1 MFMENRELFKGLSG
15 AEYDDVVREGKPE
28 VRTLLANEVLFD
40 EKDFVDRVWIID
52 EGVLSAVKYYYDGTG
67 NLVELYQPPDVIGL
81 ETINTDTKRS
91 PVQIN
96 AVTQSE
102 VISFSDRI
110 LLGDK
115 LSAEITSKLNRNAA
129 RILAN
134 INLRKQQKID
144 VLYHKSLRTR
154 ICTFLTNCSSKV
166 GSEKFEINMDR
177 ELLSQYLGVN
187 RSALSNEL
195 SKMRQ
200 AGLIEV
206 HKGKF
211 VILRELETMD
221 ILE

>member
-1 MFMENRELFKGLSG
+1 MENNELFNGLSA
-15 AEYDDVVREGKPE
+15 AEYDDVVREGKPKSQ
-28 VRTLLANEVLFD
+28 VLLANEVLFD
-40 EKDFVDRVWIID
+40 ENDLVDRVWLIK
-52 EGVLSAVKYYYDGTG
+52 EGILAAIKYYYDGTG
-67 NLVELYQPPDVIGL
+67 NLVELYQPPDVVGL

-91 PVQIN
+91 PVQVSAITKTDI
-96 AVTQSE
+96 VG
-102 VISFSDRI
+102 FSDSI
-110 LLGDK
+110 LLSDK
-115 LSAEITSKLNRNAA
+115 LSAEIATKLNRNAA

-154 ICTFLTNCSSKV
+154 ICTFLTNCSSKA
-166 GSEKFEINMDR
+166 GSDNFEINMDR

-200 AGLIEV
+200 DGLIEV

-221 ILE
+221 IPE

>member
-1 MFMENRELFKGLSG
+1 MENNELFLGLS
-15 AEYDDVVREGKPE
+15 ATEYVEVKREGDPKP
-28 VRTLLANEVLFD
+28 RSLLVNEVLFD
-40 EKDFVDRVWIID
+40 EKDLVDRVWLIK
-52 EGVLSAVKYYYDGTG
+52 EGVLAAVKYYYDGTG

-91 PVQIN
+91 PVQIS
-96 AVTQSE
+96 AITKTDV
-102 VISFSDRI
+102 VGFSDRI

-115 LSAEITSKLNRNAA
+115 LSAEITTKLNRNAA

-154 ICTFLTNCSSKV
+154 ICTFLTNCSTKA
-166 GSEKFEINMDR
+166 GSDKFEINMDR

-211 VILRELETMD
+211 VILQELETMD
-221 ILE
+221 IPE